1 MAHFTDLMSLWN
13 NPKSNMS
20 FKLLQSLYRNDV
32 RKKDLEYTNWY
43 LNSQILTLNGSV
55 ILFYFTNNFPV
66 YHVFLQMDLSPST
79 ECSEHLFHPFNKIAF
94 TFELFLISYLGL
106 MYLEELI
113 KWSLWKWKL
122 KNRLWILIRQVIFQF
137 LILIQSSYAYKS

>member
-1 MAHFTDLMSLWN
+1 
-13 NPKSNMS
+13 MS
-20 FKLLQSLYRNDV
+20 FKLLQSLYRSDI

-79 ECSEHLFHPFNKIAF
+79 ECSEHFSPI
-94 TFELFLISYLGL
+94 
-106 MYLEELI
+106 
-113 KWSLWKWKL
+113 
-122 KNRLWILIRQVIFQF
+122 
-137 LILIQSSYAYKS
+137 